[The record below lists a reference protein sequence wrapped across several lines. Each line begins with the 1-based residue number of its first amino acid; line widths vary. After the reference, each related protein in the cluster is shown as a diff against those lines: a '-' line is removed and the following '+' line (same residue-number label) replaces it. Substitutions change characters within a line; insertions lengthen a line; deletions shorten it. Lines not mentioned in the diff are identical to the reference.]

1 MPCVAAARQGG
12 AKQGGHRTLPTILR
26 RVPMAKRVEGN
37 GTYVYLLRSK
47 ACDGKRYIGKTC
59 DLRKRV
65 AEHNA
70 GKSIHTNKF
79 MPWELVVAV
88 YFTDGRRAEDFER
101 YLKHGSGH
109 AFARRHF
116 W

>member
-1 MPCVAAARQGG
+1 MV
-12 AKQGGHRTLPTILR
+12 
-26 RVPMAKRVEGN
+26 KRAEEK

-47 ACDGKRYIGKTC
+47 ACADKRYIGVTSN
-59 DLRKRV
+59 LRKRLV
-65 AEHNA
+65 EHNA

-88 YFTDGRRAEDFER
+88 YFTDGRRADEFER
-101 YLKHGSGH
+101 YLKHGSGP